1 MTTPSSSSIPVTPDT
16 PEVPAAPAAHQAHQA
31 HQAHEAPVTGPS
43 RALDI
48 SGLESVYDRLA
59 HAIDEAGPE
68 HSERFLVKLAL
79 LNAQALG
86 DAAQFS
92 RHVEAA
98 LRDL

>member
-1 MTTPSSSSIPVTPDT
+1 MTMPDPTPGTMS
-16 PEVPAAPAAHQAHQA
+16 ERAPAI
-31 HQAHEAPVTGPS
+31 PPS

-48 SGLESVYDRLA
+48 SGLEAVYDRLA
-59 HAIDEAGPE
+59 HAIDEAGSE

-86 DAAQFS
+86 DPVLFA
-92 RHVEAA
+92 RRVEAA